1 MTVSLVNSALGSP
14 EASPREWLA
23 LRTGLSKTG
32 GPGGNPTHDWAIS
45 NRFLYALRYRP
56 ARTSKGQQF
65 RFSDSVLPS
74 LTSTW

>member
-45 NRFLYALRYRP
+45 NRFLYAAEVPARKNEQRP
-56 ARTSKGQQF
+56 A
-65 RFSDSVLPS
+65 VPV
-74 LTSTW
+74 